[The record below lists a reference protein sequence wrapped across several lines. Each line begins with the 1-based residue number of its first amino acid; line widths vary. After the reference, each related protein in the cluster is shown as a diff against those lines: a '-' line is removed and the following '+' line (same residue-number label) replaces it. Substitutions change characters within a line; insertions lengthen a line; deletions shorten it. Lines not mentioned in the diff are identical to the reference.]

1 MNQSIT
7 NKLIANIKQSSFN
20 NTNNF
25 SNSENV
31 ICIDSSNNRIGIN
44 TRNPQYSIEISGSTL
59 KHGLKSN
66 YIEIDKSANI
76 NEISSNKIIAN
87 IIDVSD
93 LFYNELS
100 GNVIYANTI
109 SAENIQLSTLTIP
122 DISIND
128 ICVNNLTIL
137 TNFDCQA
144 PVATFKKIIVK
155 TFIFEEKLDLEQ
167 IDVSNLIVNNKLNV
181 DLSAIIEDLS
191 FNIANGNK
199 LKVADISINNL
210 DVSNSAI
217 FNNGLQ
223 VISGEAS
230 FNSINVEGSCNLTS
244 LTISGENIDNKIAD
258 KVSEKLNSG
267 QDITCSNI
275 TINSKLTNF
284 NSTNDESQI
293 NYLKIENNLRIGD
306 DASLNVKFGNLIIPR
321 HDSTIQADA
330 SYIIRFNAN
339 NKILYI
345 GDTQFKQNNT
355 KFINLKTIDT
365 SLNRG
370 YFDYGEWR
378 IEATSELAN
387 SQIFNKD
394 SNNYKFFDISLN
406 RESNMNDDFDICNN
420 KIIIF
425 NNLTEGDI
433 LNINANISLKLL
445 NKYPGDIETKNYSFG
460 IYLQQQNSQSDI
472 CLNYFDNELT
482 EIRNS
487 IIVFDSSY
495 NYANSSLSYIYEN
508 NNTNGNIKGISF
520 LIKEVDD
527 LCLNNI
533 IVKDFNATI
542 TLTS

>member
-1 MNQSIT
+1 MSQSIT
-7 NKLIANIKQSSFN
+7 NNLIANIKQSSFN

-59 KHGLKSN
+59 KHGLKAS
-66 YIEIDKSANI
+66 YIEIDNSANI
-76 NEISSNKIIAN
+76 NEISSNKIVAN

-93 LFYNELS
+93 LLYKELS

-122 DISIND
+122 DININD
-128 ICVNNLTIL
+128 ICVNKLTIL
-137 TNFDCQA
+137 TDLICDA
-144 PVATFKKIIVK
+144 PVARFKEIKVD
-155 TFIFEEKLDLEQ
+155 IFEFQQKLDLEQ
-167 IDVSNLIVNNKLNV
+167 IDVSNLTVNNKLIV
-181 DLSAIIEDLS
+181 DLSAIIEDLC

-230 FNSINVEGSCNLTS
+230 FNSIIVEGSCNLST
-244 LTISGENIDNKIAD
+244 LTINGENIDNKIT
-258 KVSEKLNSG
+258 SEINGALQSAENI
-267 QDITCSNI
+267 DCSNI
-275 TINSKLTNF
+275 TINSKLTN
-284 NSTNDESQI
+284 SNDSNNTSEI
-293 NYLKIENNLRIGD
+293 GFLKILNNLTFD
-306 DASLNVKFGNLIIPR
+306 DDGSLNIINGHLIVPYHGNIEDETNYYIKF
-321 HDSTIQADA
+321 DA
-330 SYIIRFNAN
+330 TE
-339 NKILYI
+339 KILHI
-345 GDTQFKQNNT
+345 GDTQFKQNKT
-355 KFINLKTIDT
+355 KFVNLKTIDT
-365 SLNRG
+365 SLNNEELK
-370 YFDYGEWR
+370 DGEWI

-406 RESNMNDDFDICNN
+406 RSNMNDDFDICNN

-425 NNLTEGDI
+425 DISEGDI

-460 IYLQQQNSQSDI
+460 IYLQQQNNQSDI

-487 IIVFDSSY
+487 IMVFDSSY

>member
-1 MNQSIT
+1 MSQSIT
-7 NKLIANIKQSSFN
+7 NNLIANIKQSSFN

-25 SNSENV
+25 SNSEKV

-59 KHGLKSN
+59 KHGLKAS
-66 YIEIDKSANI
+66 YIEIDNSANI
-76 NEISSNKIIAN
+76 NEISSNKIVAN

-93 LFYNELS
+93 LLYKELS

-122 DISIND
+122 DININD
-128 ICVNNLTIL
+128 ICVNKLTIL
-137 TNFDCQA
+137 TDLICDA
-144 PVATFKKIIVK
+144 PVARFKEIKVD
-155 TFIFEEKLDLEQ
+155 IFEFQQKLDLEQ
-167 IDVSNLIVNNKLNV
+167 IDVSNLTVNNKLIV
-181 DLSAIIEDLS
+181 DLSAIIEDLC

-230 FNSINVEGSCNLTS
+230 FNSIIVEGSCNLST
-244 LTISGENIDNKIAD
+244 LTINGENIDNKIT
-258 KVSEKLNSG
+258 SEIKGALQSAENI
-267 QDITCSNI
+267 DCSNI
-275 TINSKLTNF
+275 TINSKLTN
-284 NSTNDESQI
+284 SNDSNNTSEI
-293 NYLKIENNLRIGD
+293 GFLKILNNLTFD
-306 DASLNVKFGNLIIPR
+306 DDGSLNIINGHLIVPYHGNIEDETNYYIKF
-321 HDSTIQADA
+321 DA
-330 SYIIRFNAN
+330 TE
-339 NKILYI
+339 KILHI
-345 GDTQFKQNNT
+345 GDTQFKQNKT
-355 KFINLKTIDT
+355 KFVNLKTIDT
-365 SLNRG
+365 SLNNEELK
-370 YFDYGEWR
+370 DGEWI

-406 RESNMNDDFDICNN
+406 RSNMNDDFDICNN

-425 NNLTEGDI
+425 DISEGDI

-460 IYLQQQNSQSDI
+460 IYLQQQNNQSDI

-487 IIVFDSSY
+487 IMVFDSSY